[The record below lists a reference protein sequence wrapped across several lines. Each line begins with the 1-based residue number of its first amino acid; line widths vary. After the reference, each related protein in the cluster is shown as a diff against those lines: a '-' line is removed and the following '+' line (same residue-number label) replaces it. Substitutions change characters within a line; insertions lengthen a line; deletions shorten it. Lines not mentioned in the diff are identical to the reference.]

1 MTGQQ
6 PFLVSLTDQP
16 AEALLFARIFRGS
29 TFDSV
34 NILHFVS
41 LFSFPSFLFPNSFL
55 NLCFWFFLLSSHA
68 SLSWLSQR
76 RSAFAHV
83 AAALVAVSPPST
95 SGQLP
100 VPRGLWKLKGPW
112 ACWLRPARQR
122 PLLSRPTCM
131 ASPAQSRAIA
141 LSVTLWLSCLV
152 TCVLLISVVAEAW

>member
-1 MTGQQ
+1 M
-6 PFLVSLTDQP
+6 L
-16 AEALLFARIFRGS
+16 IFS
-29 TFDSV
+29 
-34 NILHFVS
+34 IFVS
-41 LFSFPSFLFPNSFL
+41 LFSFPSFLFPDSFL

-83 AAALVAVSPPST
+83 AATLVAVSPPST

-112 ACWLRPARQR
+112 ACWLHPARQR